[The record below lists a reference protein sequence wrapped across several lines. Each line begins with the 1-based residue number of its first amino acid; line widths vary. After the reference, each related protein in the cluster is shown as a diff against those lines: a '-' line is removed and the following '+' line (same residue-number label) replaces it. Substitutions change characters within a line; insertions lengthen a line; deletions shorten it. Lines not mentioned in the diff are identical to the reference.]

1 MRLEFLLLVAAAF
14 PSCLSQMSHGSRQD
28 SRQDSRHNSRRSMA
42 TPRLL
47 PAPLVLRMPP
57 GLGPPRIRCLAP
69 RRFSGSTFELF
80 QGISAL
86 PVQSVPAAP
95 DHHWAEFSLPGAAR
109 CFWCRYRSHNGSVWL
124 ESELSPGIGS
134 SDLGD
139 AECHPSDAAAT
150 GLPPTA
156 GALREVPSWLLPV
169 SVGAAVLGLL
179 LLLAAVAVAWQGGQ
193 GAQNREFRGGST
205 QGPPPRPAGLSWP
218 PVPPVLLL
226 TGVRRRRGQSHTVPA
241 PSFPM
246 APAPAP
252 PAQ

>member
-28 SRQDSRHNSRRSMA
+28 SRHDSRRSMA

-80 QGISAL
+80 QGISVL

-150 GLPPTA
+150 GPPPTA

-179 LLLAAVAVAWQGGQ
+179 LLLAAVAVAWQG
-193 GAQNREFRGGST
+193 
-205 QGPPPRPAGLSWP
+205 
-218 PVPPVLLL
+218 
-226 TGVRRRRGQSHTVPA
+226 VRRRRGQSHTVPA

-252 PAQ
+252 PSQ